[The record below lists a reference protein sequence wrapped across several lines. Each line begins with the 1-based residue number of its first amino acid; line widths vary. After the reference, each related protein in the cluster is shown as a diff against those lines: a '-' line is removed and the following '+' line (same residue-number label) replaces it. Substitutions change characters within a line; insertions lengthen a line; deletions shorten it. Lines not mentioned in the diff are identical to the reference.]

1 MPLIKSITLPNA
13 LKSSSC
19 AIMLFFVAFPN
30 SSEPTV
36 SDQREERGGVGNAR
50 LFNVFFV

>member
-30 SSEPTV
+30 SSE
-36 SDQREERGGVGNAR
+36 ERGDRNAR